1 MKVGHC
7 VNHVLFWRR
16 KRTLAVGKAGDLHG
30 KNEWRRTFAKDLPKK
45 KEEESLSIPPLLRVA
60 AETMES

>member
-1 MKVGHC
+1 MKVGHY
-7 VNHVLFWRR
+7 VNHVLFWKRN
-16 KRTLAVGKAGDLHG
+16 RTLAVGKAGDLHG

-45 KEEESLSIPPLLRVA
+45 KEEESLPFPLLRVA